1 MDLDPGSPVCS
12 SAKGNQIGTTNVI
25 TYPINACSRKS
36 EKYHLLRVRRE
47 GMQDGGVREM
57 EE

>member
-12 SAKGNQIGTTNVI
+12 SAKGNHMGTTNVN
-25 TYPINACSRKS
+25 YLSDNACSRKS
-36 EKYHLLRVRRE
+36 EKFHLLSIRRE
-47 GMQDGGVREM
+47 GLEDGGVREM